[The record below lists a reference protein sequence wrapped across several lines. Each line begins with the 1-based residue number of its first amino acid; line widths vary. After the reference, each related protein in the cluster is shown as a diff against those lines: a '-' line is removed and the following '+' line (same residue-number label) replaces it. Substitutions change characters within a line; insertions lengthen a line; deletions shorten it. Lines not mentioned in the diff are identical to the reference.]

1 MAKFSRRRSNKVKLN
16 NRLGSRRNRI
26 LFSLATLLF
35 VAAGYLAVFPI
46 EAEGAGYLVA
56 VTDLPSNTLLN
67 ESNSTRVNLSLGEQ
81 ENYYIRSTEKQ
92 DQWLLTKAVRAGEL
106 IPLSA
111 VDDSQRVDCVNLRIG
126 LNLRLGKDIHIGDQ
140 VDLWSAPANAIEG
153 TIPNQIVTS
162 AELVALSEST
172 DTLNQNQTEI
182 EVCISR
188 AEVRSLVNAIAQK
201 EVVVAVRSQ

>member
-153 TIPNQIVTS
+153 AIPNQIVTS

-172 DTLNQNQTEI
+172 DALSQNQTEI

>member
-153 TIPNQIVTS
+153 AIPNQIVTS
-162 AELVALSEST
+162 AELIALSEST
-172 DTLNQNQTEI
+172 DALSQNQTEI

>member
-153 TIPNQIVTS
+153 AIPNQIVTS

>member
-16 NRLGSRRNRI
+16 NRLGSRRNRF

-46 EAEGAGYLVA
+46 EAEGAGFLVA

-67 ESNSTRVNLSLGEQ
+67 ESNSTRMNLSLGEQ

-111 VDDSQRVDCVNLRIG
+111 VDDSQRVDCVNLRID
-126 LNLRLGKDIHIGDQ
+126 LNLRLGKDIHSGDRI
-140 VDLWSAPANAIEG
+140 DLWSAPANAIEG
-153 TIPNQIVTS
+153 AIPNQIVTS
-162 AELVALSEST
+162 AELIALSEST
-172 DTLNQNQTEI
+172 DALSQNQTEI

-201 EVVVAVRSQ
+201 EVVVAVRGQ

>member
-162 AELVALSEST
+162 AETGSPLREHRHPQSESNRNRG
-172 DTLNQNQTEI
+172 LHLPG
-182 EVCISR
+182 
-188 AEVRSLVNAIAQK
+188 RS
-201 EVVVAVRSQ
+201 